1 MRSRMDTFIMVFVI
15 LIILR
20 VILRPKDD
28 NDL

>member
-28 NDL
+28 DDL